1 MVEDNWFNLDN
12 VYFWF
17 LFFIILLMNKIN
29 LFLVFGGFGW
39 RVKEVMFNLLKVIF
53 LICVNVRGI

>member
-39 RVKEVMFNLLKVIF
+39 RVKEVMFNLSKVIF